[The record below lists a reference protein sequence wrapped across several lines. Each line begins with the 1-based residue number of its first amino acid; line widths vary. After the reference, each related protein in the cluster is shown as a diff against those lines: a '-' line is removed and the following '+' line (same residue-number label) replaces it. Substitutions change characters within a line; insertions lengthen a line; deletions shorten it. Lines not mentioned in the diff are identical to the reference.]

1 MASFNAGHNKPE
13 LSRSHADL
21 RLKMG
26 QKNEELAS
34 IPSEITEDEWAE
46 IQRFHQ
52 EQHNEA
58 QRKEKASHMQKRSMV
73 KEILD
78 KQLQERKAQ
87 MRQEYSQ

>member
-34 IPSEITEDEWAE
+34 IPSEITEDERAE
-46 IQRFHQ
+46 ILNFRMLPF
-52 EQHNEA
+52 
-58 QRKEKASHMQKRSMV
+58 RGSTRSSTTKLSV
-73 KEILD
+73 
-78 KQLQERKAQ
+78 RRRPPTCRNAAW
-87 MRQEYSQ
+87 